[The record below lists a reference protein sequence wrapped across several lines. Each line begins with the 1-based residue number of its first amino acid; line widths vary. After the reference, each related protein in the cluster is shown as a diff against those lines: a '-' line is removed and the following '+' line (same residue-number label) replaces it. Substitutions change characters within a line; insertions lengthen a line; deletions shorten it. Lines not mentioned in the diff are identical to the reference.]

1 MWKKH
6 FEVETEER
14 LVQLRSM
21 KREPHIYIY
30 ICILNI
36 RKDKMYIYIL
46 IKIYMQQHL

>member
-6 FEVETEER
+6 FEVEAEEQGSASIYEER
-14 LVQLRSM
+14 TT
-21 KREPHIYIY
+21 YIY